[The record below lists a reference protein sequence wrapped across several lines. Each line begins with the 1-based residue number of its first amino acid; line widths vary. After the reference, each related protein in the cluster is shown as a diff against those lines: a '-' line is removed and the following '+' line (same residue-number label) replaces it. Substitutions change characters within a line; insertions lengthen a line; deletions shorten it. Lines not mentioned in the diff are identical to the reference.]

1 MATKT
6 YEELRIPKGGA
17 KAFAAA
23 LAEQNDMN
31 YLDPGGVLV
40 FDMNAPAK
48 RKSGSGAKKSTSAK
62 TSAPKKKCK

>member
-1 MATKT
+1 MYNITCVKEVLCMATKA

-31 YLDPGGVLV
+31 
-40 FDMNAPAK
+40 APAK
-48 RKSGSGAKKSTSAK
+48 RKSGSGAKKSTSSK